1 MFELKFQEKEKKRY
15 QAEQQRFDL
24 KHQRQ
29 LEELRAMSDATIKEL
44 EQLQNEKRKMLL
56 EHETLKLKQREE
68 AFSIELKE
76 WKAKLKPRKQ
86 KLEDKLYR
94 EMCSAKYIQYLPKVS
109 IPEPGSS
116 STDSVPDPDTASV
129 ASASSVPSSP
139 FIQDAHRPIWG
150 HQRTWST
157 GKLEET
163 FAQQLEEQERVYG
176 PITPLALPSDLTDLN
191 TDSCSRIGIGST
203 RSSLSSVSEG

>member
-1 MFELKFQEKEKKRY
+1 MDYTHNLCLQYGCLFQEKEKKRY
-15 QAEQQRFDL
+15 QAEQQRFEL

-86 KLEDKLYR
+86 KLE
-94 EMCSAKYIQYLPKVS
+94 EM
-109 IPEPGSS
+109 
-116 STDSVPDPDTASV
+116 
-129 ASASSVPSSP
+129 
-139 FIQDAHRPIWG
+139 
-150 HQRTWST
+150 
-157 GKLEET
+157 

-176 PITPLALPSDLTDLN
+176 PVTPLTLPSDLTDLN
-191 TDSCSRIGIGST
+191 TDSCSRIGLGST